1 MTGTKRSTRT
11 SQGQKLQMPLPE
23 EGRGHGEEIRSKE
36 SKLTTNQSTE
46 VRQCYEINVSGR
58 LKLFFP
64 AKKKI
69 TSDRTVL
76 DMVQHSY

>member
-1 MTGTKRSTRT
+1 MGKEYRS
-11 SQGQKLQMPLPE
+11 
-23 EGRGHGEEIRSKE
+23 IE

-46 VRQCYEINVSGR
+46 VRQCYEIKVSGR

-76 DMVQHSY
+76 DVVQHCHIEFVQSSQQT